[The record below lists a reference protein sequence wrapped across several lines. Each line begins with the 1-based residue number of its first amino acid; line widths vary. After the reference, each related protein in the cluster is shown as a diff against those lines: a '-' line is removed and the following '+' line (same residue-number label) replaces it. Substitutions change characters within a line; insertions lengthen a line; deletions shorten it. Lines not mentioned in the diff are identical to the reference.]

1 MQIEDTRI
9 TAELGSSGELN
20 RYLQD
25 GWVLILNYV
34 KFHNDG
40 QEPRFVVAW
49 QEQGPPIFPEMLDAW
64 EVRDMYRNVR

>member
-1 MQIEDTRI
+1 MPIEDTRI

-25 GWVLILNYV
+25 GWILILNYV
-34 KFHNDG
+34 RFQSDV

-49 QEQGPPIFPEMLDAW
+49 QENGPPIFPELLSDW
-64 EVRDMYRNVR
+64 EVRDMHKNYQ